1 MRSSIFA
8 ISITLS
14 VVLLPA
20 IFQWAA
26 KAHSPLANSLTK
38 TRPEFLQS
46 DLPRTTPPAPNPSP
60 SPSPNTFPNSSSSP
74 NSSPSSPPAIN
85 LENTVP
91 NNPLPLGGAGA
102 EGFGSQP
109 IVPTVNNLTGTNR
122 SEFQAPDINRPSF
135 SPTPIPSSA
144 PSPKP

>member
-1 MRSSIFA
+1 MFTMRFLILK
-8 ISITLS
+8 ISISLS

-20 IFQWAA
+20 IFQGAA
-26 KAHSPLANSLTK
+26 NANPLLANSLMK
-38 TRPEFLQS
+38 TRQEFLQP
-46 DLPRTTPPAPNPSP
+46 DLPRTNTPATPA
-60 SPSPNTFPNSSSSP
+60 PSPNSIPRSVPNSIP
-74 NSSPSSPPAIN
+74 SPPPAMN

-122 SEFQAPDINRPSF
+122 SEFQAPDLNRSSPSPR
-135 SPTPIPSSA
+135 SSPVPTP
-144 PSPKP
+144 